1 MTIWNNQSALTELG
15 YRLTQRRIAL
25 NLTQNELATRAGIGK
40 RTLERMENGSS
51 IQSEGLLRV
60 LRELELL
67 DELWKM
73 IPRPGPSP
81 MAMIKLQGKIRK
93 RAAVPRGKD
102 APQAPLTA
110 AETPPPWTWG
120 DEK

>member
-1 MTIWNNQSALTELG
+1 MA
-15 YRLTQRRIAL
+15 QRRIAL
-25 NLTQNELATRAGIGK
+25 NLTQNELASRAGIGK
-40 RTLERMENGSS
+40 RTLERMESGSS
-51 IQSEGLLRV
+51 IQSAGLLRI

-67 DELWKM
+67 DELWKV

-81 MAMIKLQGKIRK
+81 MAVVKLRGRMRK
-93 RAAVPRGKD
+93 RAAASRGKNSTETP
-102 APQAPLTA
+102 AIA